1 MDIKDNKD
9 IALAVPGLS
18 DISNSYMEDFLSEI
32 REILEDIELELV
44 NLEMDRNVKA

>member
-1 MDIKDNKD
+1 MNGGGIRMDIKDNKD

-32 REILEDIELELV
+32 R
-44 NLEMDRNVKA
+44 NSGRYRA